1 MSILNPLG
9 VQESEQGVLLFRYI
23 NWLGDYSTVKQMDL
37 RKFRVPLIV
46 LVLSAAIFSTVMLW
60 SFLGDNES
68 IIPSNLRFPSG
79 IPLAFGSSSAPLVG
93 EQLSNTIAVTG
104 SGAASMQANE
114 ATVTLGVQTQD
125 ESASEAVRLN
135 AEKMTAVIEAI
146 TILGVTEADMKTVS
160 YHVYPVYAKD
170 AYNVVIGYR
179 VVNMIAVE
187 VTNVELIGD
196 VIDVAAE
203 NGANQIHGVSFG
215 LSEESQEDLQRQAYL
230 AALDAAEEKAELIV
244 QRLGLRITGV
254 LHVSESAYQPY
265 QPYSDFRYASEGGSE
280 PPTPIIEGTLS
291 ISATLYV
298 IYSFE

>member
-1 MSILNPLG
+1 MG
-9 VQESEQGVLLFRYI
+9 
-23 NWLGDYSTVKQMDL
+23 L

-46 LVLSAAIFSTVMLW
+46 LVLSAAIFGSMIVW

-68 IIPSNLRFPSG
+68 IVPSNLRFPSG
-79 IPLAFGSSSAPLVG
+79 IPLAFGTSSAPLVG

-104 SGAASMQANE
+104 SGAASMQADE

-146 TILGVTEADMKTVS
+146 VVLGITEDDMKTVS
-160 YHVYPVYAKD
+160 YNVYPVYAKD
-170 AYNVVIGYR
+170 AYNVVAGYR

-187 VTNVELIGD
+187 VTNVGVIGD
-196 VIDVAAE
+196 VIDAAAE
-203 NGANQIHGVSFG
+203 NGANQIHGVSFE
-215 LSEESQEDLQRQAYL
+215 LSEESQEDLQREAYL
-230 AALDAAEEKAELIV
+230 AALDAAEKKAELIA
-244 QRLGLRITGV
+244 QRLDLTITGV

-265 QPYSDFRYASEGGSE
+265 RPYSDYRYASEGGAE
-280 PPTPIIEGTLS
+280 PPTPIIEGKLS